1 MKKLIAS
8 VVDRETKKLQIIER
22 ECYETKKAF
31 REDLLANGYS
41 VRFIATEETFDEE
54 CEKYHERVNR
64 QVRINKMLW
73 ESDKKHAAQMN
84 MSVKEYREW
93 LKG

>member
-8 VVDRETKKLQIIER
+8 VVDKETKRLQIIER
-22 ECYETKKAF
+22 DCYTTKKDF
-31 REDLLANGYS
+31 RTDLLYNGYS

-54 CEKYHERVNR
+54 CIKYHERVER
-64 QVRINKMLW
+64 QIRINKMLW
-73 ESDKKHAAQMN
+73 ESDKKHAEAMN

-93 LKG
+93 LKK